1 MIKSIMNGLG
11 SILGGV
17 AKIASAIKNST
28 AFKVLKFAAS
38 ATVGVPLA
46 LVGTAITSV
55 AWTGIKVAGLLDAK
69 IIKGVFG
76 SSIWEDTAW
85 ASSLQGTEKFMRSLW
100 EDFGVYAHL
109 NAAKFIGNEWAK
121 RQSEAGCGRD
131 DPKNVGKSVVL
142 GGPEAQ
148 TEEVENEVNQQDDI
162 ILSKT
167 DSTNFDPTT
176 IDKTPIDKP
185 PIDETKPSPTFHP
198 KLAYTLKT
206 GMKTMNIFH
215 KALKFIH
222 KAGFD
227 LNIG

>member
-1 MIKSIMNGLG
+1 MIKTTMNGLG

-85 ASSLQGTEKFMRSLW
+85 ASSLQGTEKFMRSMW

-109 NAAKFIGNEWAK
+109 NAAKFIGDEWAK
-121 RQSEAGCGRD
+121 RQSEAGYGDAGD
-131 DPKNVGKSVVL
+131 DPEN
-142 GGPEAQ
+142 
-148 TEEVENEVNQQDDI
+148 VENYTALNPLHQEEQARIEPTRQDSKV
-162 ILSKT
+162 LSSVIP
-167 DSTNFDPTT
+167 STSPLHPSLGSQYRTTPTPRT
-176 IDKTPIDKP
+176 
-185 PIDETKPSPTFHP
+185 H
-198 KLAYTLKT
+198 
-206 GMKTMNIFH
+206 
-215 KALKFIH
+215 
-222 KAGFD
+222 
-227 LNIG
+227 